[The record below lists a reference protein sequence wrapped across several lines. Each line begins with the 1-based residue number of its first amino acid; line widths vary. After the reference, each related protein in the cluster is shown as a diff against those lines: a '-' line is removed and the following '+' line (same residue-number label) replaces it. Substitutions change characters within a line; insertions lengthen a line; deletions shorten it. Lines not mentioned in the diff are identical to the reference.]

1 LTVQAI
7 KQGQFWRFLAA
18 GGAAAT
24 ANFGSRFLF
33 SLWVPYEWAIV
44 LAFLVGLTVGFVL
57 MRGFVFNA
65 YGKPFASQVAIFLAV
80 NLFALLQTFLV
91 SVALDRWV
99 LPSLGVV
106 SGVDALAHLVGV
118 LVPVVTS
125 YFGHRMATFK

>member
-1 LTVQAI
+1 
-7 KQGQFWRFLAA
+7 
-18 GGAAAT
+18 
-24 ANFGSRFLF
+24 
-33 SLWVPYEWAIV
+33 V

-65 YGKPFASQVAIFLAV
+65 YGKPFTSQVAIFLVV